1 MTTWTPNR
9 SPVAAPH
16 VHGRANVPQVMRT
29 VLLALLPA
37 TATGVWLF
45 GWPALN
51 TVLLAI
57 AGCVAAEAAA
67 LAIGRRPVGHTLA
80 DGSAVVTGLILALC
94 LPPWAPWWLALLGG
108 VFAIVVGKQVF
119 GGLGQNVLN
128 PAMLARVALLV
139 SFPLEMTAW
148 VAPQPLFSAAS
159 PGLVEGLAITFGG
172 GPLPDAVS
180 SATALAP
187 LKLGGDF
194 AAGEAL
200 LALALGTVPG
210 SLGETSALALL
221 AGGALLVARR
231 IVPWQIPAALLGT
244 LAVLAALFN
253 QIDPAHYPGPL
264 LHLLG
269 GSAMMCAFFIATDP
283 VGAPVTPLGRA
294 IFGAGIGALIYVI
307 RTWGGYPEG
316 VDFAVLLM
324 NAATPLI
331 DRLVRPRRY
340 GRLRTGAP
348 LPLAP
353 KEDGR

>member
-1 MTTWTPNR
+1 
-9 SPVAAPH
+9 
-16 VHGRANVPQVMRT
+16 
-29 VLLALLPA
+29 
-37 TATGVWLF
+37 
-45 GWPALN
+45 
-51 TVLLAI
+51 
-57 AGCVAAEAAA
+57 
-67 LAIGRRPVGHTLA
+67 
-80 DGSAVVTGLILALC
+80 
-94 LPPWAPWWLALLGG
+94 
-108 VFAIVVGKQVF
+108 
-119 GGLGQNVLN
+119 
-128 PAMLARVALLV
+128 
-139 SFPLEMTAW
+139 
-148 VAPQPLFSAAS
+148 
-159 PGLVEGLAITFGG
+159 
-172 GPLPDAVS
+172 
-180 SATALAP
+180 ALAP

-283 VGAPVTPLGRA
+283 VGAPVTPLGRV

-316 VDFAVLLM
+316 VAFAVLLM

-340 GRLRTGAP
+340 GRLRTGNP